1 MSVAT
6 MAHRAAATCPTWAE
20 GCLNLKCV
28 ASSCVRE
35 RWSCDRQARSGRP
48 HRISPSLSISLSAS
62 PRPAGSG
69 GAGISAAAS
78 CWASRPAARSPC
90 TSSAANTHGGTDSP
104 FSCGIFSDRPYALTD
119 GCRMRRRANRCTRS
133 WSLSL
138 RDKQGRDVVL
148 DYHHTHKHRHPDL
161 IRIFNSASS
170 SVSPGRL
177 AGQRVR

>member
-48 HRISPSLSISLSAS
+48 HRIPLSLPLSLPHPVQLALVAQVSQQQ
-62 PRPAGSG
+62 PLAGHLG
-69 GAGISAAAS
+69 QQLAHLVH
-78 CWASRPAARSPC
+78 RQLQ
-90 TSSAANTHGGTDSP
+90 THHGGTDSP
-104 FSCGIFSDRPYALTD
+104 FSCRIFSDRRYALTD

-138 RDKQGRDVVL
+138 RDKRGRDVVL
-148 DYHHTHKHRHPDL
+148 LHHHTHKHRHPNL